1 MEKYLDITK
10 PRFSERILP
19 VPWPLVISRFY
30 CTTMT
35 LENIKFNILKL
46 GGNSIVNRV
55 KCKLSSRNFSS
66 NFFCPGLL
74 ISYPESG
81 IVSRVETTL
90 SYETHTDVTTQ
101 RRFNLHAPE
110 AFKRGACVHI
120 KTCTLKSSSL
130 LLPVTIV
137 PGQSLWQ
144 VQTIFRKKA

>member
-35 LENIKFNILKL
+35 LDNIKFNILKL

-66 NFFCPGLL
+66 NFSAQVLLSRFQNQESYLGLKQPYCTRHIQMSRRKGGL
-74 ISYPESG
+74 NYTPLRL
-81 IVSRVETTL
+81 VSEGR
-90 SYETHTDVTTQ
+90 
-101 RRFNLHAPE
+101 
-110 AFKRGACVHI
+110 ACI
-120 KTCTLKSSSL
+120 
-130 LLPVTIV
+130 
-137 PGQSLWQ
+137 
-144 VQTIFRKKA
+144 